1 MKHPLSV
8 DTLAVRGGYEPKL
21 GDGLSPDINLSSTFY
36 LPGDGD
42 QGPMAYGRE
51 DSPAF
56 QVFERALADVNG
68 AAHGIAYN
76 SGTSA
81 MVALVEEAGPGDR
94 IVFSSEA
101 YFGFMTYARTVLIP
115 RGIKIDFVDLTDL
128 EAVEAAVP
136 GSKFLWAE
144 TPTNPH
150 IRVCDLHAIAE
161 ICAVSGVPWFA
172 DNTFSTAVFTRPL
185 ELGAWAVMESVT
197 KYVGG
202 HSDLI
207 MGDVTTNDPELRRRL
222 VSRRGQIGTQPNGFN
237 CWLARRGMQTMPLR
251 VRRQADT
258 ANELAVRLA
267 QHPRVEKVYYPG
279 LESDPGHAIAKAQMD
294 DGFGG
299 MLSFVVQGGKAVAN
313 RVTGLTRVWVP
324 ATSLGSVESLIERR
338 SRWDGDDNVDPALLR
353 LSTGLESV
361 EDLWADLES
370 AIEQAIAGEG

>member
-1 MKHPLSV
+1 VDHQVSV
-8 DTLAVRGGYEPKL
+8 DTLAVKGGYEPAL

-56 QVFERALADVNG
+56 RVFEQALADVNG
-68 AAHGIAYN
+68 AAHAVAFN

-81 MVALVEEAGPGDR
+81 MVAMVEEAKPGER
-94 IVFSSEA
+94 IVFSNEA
-101 YFGFMTYARTVLIP
+101 YYGFMSYARNVLIP
-115 RGIKIDFVDLTDL
+115 RGIKVDFVDLTDL

-136 GSKFLWAE
+136 GSRFLWAE

-207 MGDVTTNDPELRRRL
+207 MGDVTTNDADLRKRL
-222 VSRRGQIGTQPNGFN
+222 VSRRGQLGTQPNGFN
-237 CWLARRGMQTMPLR
+237 CWLARRGLQTMPLR
-251 VRRQADT
+251 VRRQAET
-258 ANELAVRLA
+258 AQELATRLA
-267 QHPRVEKVYYPG
+267 QHRLVERVYYPG
-279 LESDPGHAIAKAQMD
+279 LESDPGHEIASKQMVN
-294 DGFGG
+294 GFGG
-299 MLSFVVQGGKAVAN
+299 MLSFQVQGGKAVAN
-313 RVTGLTRVWVP
+313 RVTELTRVWVP

-338 SRWDGDDNVDPALLR
+338 SRWDGDDNVNPALLR
-353 LSTGLESV
+353 LSTGLEDV
-361 EDLWADLES
+361 EDLWADLDG
-370 AIEQAIAGEG
+370 AIHQAVSGAA